1 MNKDFLEDSLK
12 KKFAGLSD
20 FSIRYLNDYQ
30 IYFIS
35 SLVKVENVNRF
46 IIYPILDANHSKDGI
61 LFPVDNMQKD
71 TSIEQA
77 VTNLLR
83 GSIIVSHPQDKY
95 YLSISIP
102 SDTGRSIEPSD
113 QEATLYTPLEGFT
126 EQLEPNLTLIRRFL
140 PIVDLK
146 SEIFE
151 VGELSKSK
159 VALLHIEGL
168 ANPDELQSIK
178 EKLKRVNAKFIMNS
192 SFLSRLL
199 EDSPKSSFPQFKISD
214 KPDFASYA
222 LSLGKIVIMV
232 DQNPFVIIGP
242 ISFFDFFLSSED
254 YIHNAPIA
262 FFIRG
267 IRLIGYFTSLL
278 LVPIYVAI
286 TTFHYEALPLE
297 LLFIVTESRS
307 QVPFPPFLES
317 VLIIL
322 ILEFLKEASKRMP
335 AKTGNTLGV
344 VGGIIIGDAA
354 VQAGLASNILIV
366 MVGIMAVSS
375 FLVPNYLMGVS
386 SKIIRIF
393 LLVLSHQLG
402 LFGVI
407 AGFCLLIIH
416 LNSIYSLKKPY
427 LIPKLRG

>member
-1 MNKDFLEDSLK
+1 MGIDHLEESLK
-12 KKFAGLSD
+12 EKFAGLSD
-20 FSIRYLNDYQ
+20 FSIRHLNDYK

-35 SLVKVENVNRF
+35 SLVKVENVNKF
-46 IIYPILDANHSKDGI
+46 IVSPILKGTNTKDSVH
-61 LFPVDNMQKD
+61 FPVLNLEKG
-71 TSIEQA
+71 TSIELA
-77 VTNLLR
+77 VAKLLR
-83 GSIIVSHPQDKY
+83 GNVIVSPIKEKY

-113 QEATLYTPLEGFT
+113 QETTLYTPLEGFT

-140 PIVDLK
+140 PTVDLK

-151 VGELSKSK
+151 VGELSKSRI
-159 VALLHIEGL
+159 ALLHIEGL
-168 ANPDELQSIK
+168 ANPDEIQAIK
-178 EKLKRVNAKFIMNS
+178 DKLKRINEKFIMNS

-199 EDSPKSSFPQFKISD
+199 EDTPRSSFPQYKISD

-222 LSLGKIVIMV
+222 LSSGKIVLLV

-242 ISFFDFFLSSED
+242 VSFFDFFLSSED
-254 YIHNAPIA
+254 YIHNTSMA

-267 IRLIGYFTSLL
+267 IRLIGYFTTLL

-307 QVPFPPFLES
+307 RVPFPPFLES
-317 VLIIL
+317 ILIIL

-375 FLVPNYLMGVS
+375 FVVPNYLMGVS
-386 SKIIRIF
+386 SKIIRVIF
-393 LLVLSHQLG
+393 LVLSHHLG

-407 AGFCLLIIH
+407 AGFCILIIH

>member
-1 MNKDFLEDSLK
+1 MSKDLLEELLK
-12 KKFAGLSD
+12 EKFTGLSD
-20 FSIRYLNDYQ
+20 FSIRYLNDYK

-35 SLVKVENVNRF
+35 SLVKVENVNKF
-46 IIYPILDANHSKDGI
+46 IVCPILEANHSKDGI
-61 LFPVDNMQKD
+61 RFPVVNLEKD
-71 TSIEQA
+71 TSFEHA
-77 VTNLLR
+77 VANLLR
-83 GSIIVSHPQDKY
+83 GSIIVSHIQEKF
-95 YLSISIP
+95 YLSINIP

-113 QEATLYTPLEGFT
+113 QETTLYTPLEGFT
-126 EQLEPNLTLIRRFL
+126 EQLAPNLTLIRRFL
-140 PIVDLK
+140 PTVDLK

-159 VALLHIEGL
+159 IALLYMEGL
-168 ANPDELQSIK
+168 ANPDEIQSIK

-192 SFLSRLL
+192 SYLSRLL

-222 LSLGKIVIMV
+222 LSSGKIVLIV

-262 FFIRG
+262 FFIRA
-267 IRLIGYFTSLL
+267 IRFIGYFTSLL

-307 QVPFPPFLES
+307 RVPFPPFLES
-317 VLIIL
+317 ILIIL

-375 FLVPNYLMGVS
+375 FVVPNYLMGVS
-386 SKIIRIF
+386 SKFIRIIF
-393 LLVLSHQLG
+393 LVLSDQLG

-407 AGFCLLIIH
+407 AGFCILIIH

-427 LIPKLRG
+427 LLPKLRG